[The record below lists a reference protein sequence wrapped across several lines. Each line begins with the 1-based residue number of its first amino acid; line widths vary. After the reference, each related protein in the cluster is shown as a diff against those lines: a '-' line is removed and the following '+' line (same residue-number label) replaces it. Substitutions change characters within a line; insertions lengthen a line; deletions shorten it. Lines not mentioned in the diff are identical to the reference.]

1 MLKVPGKADDHL
13 KNWADNANLQLL
25 NLTYDATPHD
35 YVSMIITDYGMLPPT
50 SVPVI
55 VREYRKE
62 QLWI

>member
-1 MLKVPGKADDHL
+1 MRFQSPKFNVARLSLSHL
-13 KNWADNANLQLL
+13 IDGVVLLLQ
-25 NLTYDATPHD
+25 
-35 YVSMIITDYGMLPPT
+35 LPPT